1 MIRFILLKNNRKEG
15 ILVAF
20 SKKNDLGEKL
30 SLFHLTWPIF
40 LEVFLFMLMGIA
52 DTFML
57 SALSDDAVSG
67 VGAANQYIHI
77 AILVLEVV
85 GNGAAIVVSQYLGSK
100 RYIEAS
106 KISGL
111 AVTLN
116 LGVGILLSIGFV
128 LFSKSMMVAM
138 NLTGDVLVHAHQY
151 LSIVGGAIFLQAVIN
166 ALAAIIR
173 VHGYTKQTMFVSL
186 GMNIIHVLGNY
197 ALIFGKFGFPELG
210 VQGAAISSVVS
221 RLIALLVFFWLL
233 YRVMEYRVQVQYYFT
248 ISKEYIQKILKIGLP
263 SAFEQILYQGCQIVF
278 LYYVTYLGAESL
290 AARQYAVNISM
301 FTYLFAVAI
310 GMGTAIIVGRFVGAN
325 EKDEAYKS
333 VWFSV
338 KWALLFT
345 LVMVSIV
352 MIFRVPF
359 MSLFTDNE
367 QIIKIGASVLLLSL
381 VLETGRTMNIVIINS
396 LRAAGD
402 ASFPVLM
409 GALSMVM
416 MSLPLGYFLV
426 FVLDLGLPGVWLA
439 IAADEWTRAIIMYFR
454 WKSRKWE
461 KFALIHPKG
470 KDTISNEGEAL

>member
-1 MIRFILLKNNRKEG
+1 MNLAIRQ
-15 ILVAF
+15 
-20 SKKNDLGEKL
+20 KKDLGEKL

-57 SALSDDAVSG
+57 SAVSDNAVSG

-77 AILVLEVV
+77 AILILEVV
-85 GNGAAIVVSQYLGSK
+85 GNGAAIVVSQYLGSR

-116 LGVGILLSIGFV
+116 LGVGIILSIGFV
-128 LFSKSMMVAM
+128 IFSKSIMAGM
-138 NLTGDVLVHAHQY
+138 NLEGEVLEFANQY
-151 LSIVGGAIFLQAVIN
+151 LMIVGGGIFLQALIN

-186 GMNIIHVLGNY
+186 GMNIIHVVGNY

-221 RLIALLVFFWLL
+221 RFIALLVFFWLL
-233 YRVMEYRVQVQYYFT
+233 YQVMEYRVQVSYYFT
-248 ISKEYIQKILKIGLP
+248 ISKEYVGKILKIGLP

-278 LYYVTYLGAESL
+278 LYYATYLGAEAL

-325 EKDEAYKS
+325 EKEEAYKS
-333 VWFSV
+333 VWYSV
-338 KWALLFT
+338 KRAFVFT
-345 LVMVSIV
+345 LAMVAVVIT
-352 MIFRVPF
+352 FRHPL

-367 QIIKIGASVLLLSL
+367 EIIKIGASVLVLSII
-381 VLETGRTMNIVIINS
+381 LETGRTLNIVIINS

-402 ASFPVLM
+402 ATFPVIM

-416 MSLPLGYFLV
+416 MSVPLGYLFV
-426 FVLDLGLPGVWLA
+426 FVLDMGLPGIWLA
-439 IAADEWTRAIIMYFR
+439 IAADEWLRGIIMFFR
-454 WKSRKWE
+454 WKSKKWE
-461 KFALIHPKG
+461 KYALVHEKEENS
-470 KDTISNEGEAL
+470 DLDSQTV

>member
-1 MIRFILLKNNRKEG
+1 MAI
-15 ILVAF
+15 
-20 SKKNDLGEKL
+20 SKKKDLGEKL

-77 AILVLEVV
+77 AILILEVV

-116 LGVGILLSIGFV
+116 LGVGIVLSIGFV
-128 LFSKSMMVAM
+128 LFSKSIMSAM
-138 NLTGDVLVHAHQY
+138 NLEGEVLAHAHQY
-151 LSIVGGAIFLQAVIN
+151 LTIVGGAIFLQAVIN

-186 GMNIIHVLGNY
+186 GMNIIHVIGNY
-197 ALIFGKFGFPELG
+197 LLIFGNFGFPQLG

-221 RLIALLVFFWLL
+221 RFVALLVFFWLL
-233 YRVMEYRVQVQYYFT
+233 YQVMEYRVKVEYYFT
-248 ISKEYIQKILKIGLP
+248 ISKEYIRKILQIGLP

-278 LYYVTYLGAESL
+278 LYYATYLGAESL

-301 FTYLFAVAI
+301 FTYLFAIAI
-310 GMGTAIIVGRFVGAN
+310 GMGTAIIVGRLVGAS
-325 EKDEAYKS
+325 ETEEAYKA

-338 KWALLFT
+338 KRALVFT
-345 LVMVSIV
+345 LVMVAIV
-352 MIFRVPF
+352 TIFRIPL

-367 QIIKIGASVLLLSL
+367 QIIKIGASVLVLSL
-381 VLETGRTMNIVIINS
+381 LLETGRTMNIVIINS

-402 ASFPVLM
+402 ASFPVAI

-416 MSLPLGYFLV
+416 MSLPLGYLLV
-426 FVLDLGLPGVWLA
+426 FVLDLGLPGIWLA

-454 WKSRKWE
+454 WKSRRWE
-461 KFALIHPKG
+461 KFALIHPKAKEMG
-470 KDTISNEGEAL
+470 SSEN

>member
-1 MIRFILLKNNRKEG
+1 MAIRQ
-15 ILVAF
+15 
-20 SKKNDLGEKL
+20 KKDLGEKL

-57 SALSDDAVSG
+57 SAVSDNAVSG

-77 AILVLEVV
+77 AILILEVV
-85 GNGAAIVVSQYLGSK
+85 GNGAAIVVSQYLGSR

-116 LGVGILLSIGFV
+116 LGVGIILSIGFV
-128 LFSKSMMVAM
+128 IFSKSIMAGM
-138 NLTGDVLVHAHQY
+138 NLEGEVLEFANQY
-151 LSIVGGAIFLQAVIN
+151 LMIVGGGIFLQALIN

-186 GMNIIHVLGNY
+186 GMNIIHVVGNY

-221 RLIALLVFFWLL
+221 RFIALLVFFWLL
-233 YRVMEYRVQVQYYFT
+233 YQVMEYRVQVSYYFT
-248 ISKEYIQKILKIGLP
+248 ISKEYVGKILKIGLP

-278 LYYVTYLGAESL
+278 LYYATYLGAEAL

-325 EKDEAYKS
+325 EKEEAYKS
-333 VWFSV
+333 VWYSV
-338 KWALLFT
+338 KRAFVFT
-345 LVMVSIV
+345 LAMVAVVIT
-352 MIFRVPF
+352 FRHPL

-367 QIIKIGASVLLLSL
+367 EIIKIGASVLVLSII
-381 VLETGRTMNIVIINS
+381 LETGRTLNIVIINS

-402 ASFPVLM
+402 ATFPVIM

-416 MSLPLGYFLV
+416 MSVPLGYLFV
-426 FVLDLGLPGVWLA
+426 FVLDMGLPGIWLA
-439 IAADEWTRAIIMYFR
+439 IASDEWLRGIIMFFR
-454 WKSRKWE
+454 WKSKKWE
-461 KFALIHPKG
+461 KYALVHEKEENS
-470 KDTISNEGEAL
+470 DLDSQTV

>member
-1 MIRFILLKNNRKEG
+1 MAIRQ
-15 ILVAF
+15 
-20 SKKNDLGEKL
+20 KKDLGEKL

-57 SALSDDAVSG
+57 SAVSDNAVSG

-77 AILVLEVV
+77 AILILEVV
-85 GNGAAIVVSQYLGSK
+85 GNGAAIVVSQYLGSR

-116 LGVGILLSIGFV
+116 LGVGIILSIGFV
-128 LFSKSMMVAM
+128 LFSKSIMAGM
-138 NLTGDVLVHAHQY
+138 NLEGEVLAFANQY
-151 LSIVGGAIFLQAVIN
+151 LMIVGGGIFLQALIN

-186 GMNIIHVLGNY
+186 GMNIIHVVGNY

-221 RLIALLVFFWLL
+221 RFIALVVFFWLL
-233 YRVMEYRVQVQYYFT
+233 YQIMEYRVQVSYYFT
-248 ISKEYIQKILKIGLP
+248 ISKEYVGKILKIGLP

-278 LYYVTYLGAESL
+278 LYYATYLGAEAL

-325 EKDEAYKS
+325 EKEEAYKS
-333 VWFSV
+333 VWYSV
-338 KWALLFT
+338 KRAFIFT
-345 LVMVSIV
+345 LAMVAIV
-352 MIFRVPF
+352 ITFRHPL

-367 QIIKIGASVLLLSL
+367 EIIKIGASVLVLSII
-381 VLETGRTMNIVIINS
+381 LETGRTLNIVIINS

-402 ASFPVLM
+402 ATFPVIM

-416 MSLPLGYFLV
+416 MSLPLGYLFV
-426 FVLDLGLPGVWLA
+426 FVLDMGLPGIWLA
-439 IAADEWTRAIIMYFR
+439 IAADEWLRGIIMFFR
-454 WKSRKWE
+454 WKSKKWE
-461 KFALIHPKG
+461 KYALVHK
-470 KDTISNEGEAL
+470 KEEKSDLDSQTV

>member
-1 MIRFILLKNNRKEG
+1 MVTRKKNN
-15 ILVAF
+15 
-20 SKKNDLGEKL
+20 LGEKL
-30 SLFHLTWPIF
+30 NLFHLTWPIF

-57 SALSDDAVSG
+57 SALSDNAVSG
-67 VGAANQYIHI
+67 VGAANQYIQI

-85 GNGAAIVVSQYLGSK
+85 GNGAAIVVSQYLGS
-100 RYIEAS
+100 RRFIEAS

-116 LGVGILLSIGFV
+116 LGVGILLSIGFI
-128 LFSKSMMVAM
+128 LFSKKIMIAM
-138 NLTGDVLVHAHQY
+138 NLQGDVLVYANQY

-173 VHGYTKQTMFVSL
+173 VHGYTKQTMLVSL
-186 GMNIIHVLGNY
+186 GMNIIHVVGNY

-221 RLIALLVFFWLL
+221 RLVAMLVFFWLL
-233 YRVMEYRVQVQYYFT
+233 YQVMEYRVKVVYYFT
-248 ISKEYIQKILKIGLP
+248 MSKEYIRKILQIGLP

-301 FTYLFAVAI
+301 FTYLFAIAI
-310 GMGTAIIVGRFVGAN
+310 GMGTAIIVGRLVGAN

-333 VWFSV
+333 VWTSV

-345 LVMVSIV
+345 LVMVAIV
-352 MIFRVPF
+352 MIFRIPLL
-359 MSLFTDNE
+359 SLFTNNE
-367 QIIKIGASVLLLSL
+367 HVIQIGASVLILSIL
-381 VLETGRTMNIVIINS
+381 LETGRTMNIVIINS

-402 ASFPVLM
+402 AKFPVAM

-426 FVLDLGLPGVWLA
+426 FVLDLGLPGIWLA
-439 IAADEWTRAIIMYFR
+439 ITADEWTRAIIMYFR
-454 WKSRKWE
+454 WKGRRWE
-461 KFALIHPKG
+461 KFALVKPMEEKERP
-470 KDTISNEGEAL
+470 SES

>member
-1 MIRFILLKNNRKEG
+1 MAIRQ
-15 ILVAF
+15 
-20 SKKNDLGEKL
+20 KKDLGEKL

-57 SALSDDAVSG
+57 SAVSDNAVSG

-77 AILVLEVV
+77 AILILEVV
-85 GNGAAIVVSQYLGSK
+85 GNGAAIVVSQYLGSR

-116 LGVGILLSIGFV
+116 LGVGIILSIGFV
-128 LFSKSMMVAM
+128 LFSKSIMAGM
-138 NLTGDVLVHAHQY
+138 NLEGEVLAFANQY
-151 LSIVGGAIFLQAVIN
+151 LMIVGGGIFLQALIN

-186 GMNIIHVLGNY
+186 GMNIIHVVGNY

-221 RLIALLVFFWLL
+221 RFIALVVFFWLL
-233 YRVMEYRVQVQYYFT
+233 YQIMEYRVQVSYYFT
-248 ISKEYIQKILKIGLP
+248 ISKEYVGKILKIGLP

-278 LYYVTYLGAESL
+278 LYYATYLGAEAL

-325 EKDEAYKS
+325 EKEEAYKS
-333 VWFSV
+333 VWYSV
-338 KWALLFT
+338 KRAFIFT
-345 LVMVSIV
+345 LAMVAIV
-352 MIFRVPF
+352 ITFRHPL

-367 QIIKIGASVLLLSL
+367 EIIKIGASVLVLSII
-381 VLETGRTMNIVIINS
+381 LETGRTLNIVIINS

-402 ASFPVLM
+402 ATFPVIM

-416 MSLPLGYFLV
+416 MSLPLGYLFV
-426 FVLDLGLPGVWLA
+426 FVLDMGLPGIWLA
-439 IAADEWTRAIIMYFR
+439 IAADEWLRGIIMFFR
-454 WKSRKWE
+454 WKSKKWE
-461 KFALIHPKG
+461 KYALVHK
-470 KDTISNEGEAL
+470 KEEKSDLDTQTV

>member
-1 MIRFILLKNNRKEG
+1 MAGRK
-15 ILVAF
+15 
-20 SKKNDLGEKL
+20 KKELGEKL

-57 SALSDDAVSG
+57 SSLSDDAVSG

-100 RYIEAS
+100 RFTEAS

-116 LGVGILLSIGFV
+116 LGVGILLSIGFL
-128 LFSKSMMVAM
+128 LFSKSMMTAM
-138 NLTGDVLVHAHQY
+138 NLQGDVLVHAHQY
-151 LSIVGGAIFLQAVIN
+151 LSIVGGAIFLQALIN

-186 GMNIIHVLGNY
+186 GMNVIHVVGNY
-197 ALIFGKFGFPELG
+197 VLIFGKFGFPELG
-210 VQGAAISSVVS
+210 VQGAAISSVIS
-221 RLIALLVFFWLL
+221 RFVALLVFFWLL
-233 YRVMEYRVQVQYYFT
+233 YQVMEYRVKMHYYFT
-248 ISKEYIQKILKIGLP
+248 ISKEYISKILKIGLP

-278 LYYVTYLGAESL
+278 LYYVTYLGTESL

-301 FTYLFAVAI
+301 FTYLFAIAI
-310 GMGTAIIVGRFVGAN
+310 GMGSAIIVGRLVGAN
-325 EKDEAYKS
+325 DKDEAYKS
-333 VWFSV
+333 VWTSV
-338 KWALLFT
+338 KWALSFT
-345 LVMVSIV
+345 LVMVAIV
-352 MIFRVPF
+352 MIFRVPL
-359 MSLFTDNE
+359 MSLFTNNE
-367 QIIKIGASVLLLSL
+367 QVIKIGASVLILSIL
-381 VLETGRTMNIVIINS
+381 LETGRTMNIVIINS

-402 ASFPVLM
+402 AKFPVAM

-426 FVLDLGLPGVWLA
+426 FVLDLGLPGIWLA
-439 IAADEWTRAIIMYFR
+439 ITADEWTRAIIMYFR
-454 WKSRKWE
+454 WKSRRWE
-461 KFALIHPKG
+461 RFALVRPVEEKERP
-470 KDTISNEGEAL
+470 SES